1 MFEGIT
7 RAEQNLL
14 LLQSMI
20 PGGEKLY
27 IWCYDASG
35 GYVAASCPEPVRD
48 MLDQA
53 FRALGGLKKAL
64 KWAENPEGPP
74 LRMIGSSLG
83 MQWAVTFEEE
93 RKRDL
98 IFVIGPVFYTQ
109 PEEKA
114 LRAALYAERSG
125 FSQTG
130 WMQAM
135 CENVS
140 SLPVMAYAVFARYAL
155 MVHNTLTG
163 RRLGLEALSGQ
174 EESRGD
180 IRDQPA
186 GERNRM
192 QVYQAEQAL
201 LQMVRTGDINY
212 QSAFQNSMSLSPGV
226 PVQGKDP
233 LRQMKIS
240 IIVFITLVSRAA
252 MEGGLSPETA
262 YSLGDSYIQTV
273 EDCRDSGE
281 LNALAHAMY
290 HDFIYRVHYV
300 RANPNYSHAIRKCCD
315 YIELSLDRRIR
326 TADLAALV
334 GYTEYYLTEKFKK
347 ETGKSISAY
356 IRDAKITRA
365 RVILE
370 ATDVSIA
377 EIADRLAFNT
387 PNYFIQCFKS
397 VVGVTPA
404 QYRKNRPAR

>member
-140 SLPVMAYAVFARYAL
+140 SLPVMPYAVFSRYAL
-155 MVHNTLTG
+155 MIHNALTG
-163 RRLGLEALSGQ
+163 EQCGLEAFAPEPEAEGPV
-174 EESRGD
+174 
-180 IRDQPA
+180 IRPDEQ
-186 GERNRM
+186 RDRTD
-192 QVYQAEQAL
+192 VYRAEQAL
-201 LQMVRTGDINY
+201 LKMVRNGDINY
-212 QSAFQNSMSLSPGV
+212 QEALQGSVRLSGGT
-226 PVQGKDP
+226 PVTSRDP
-233 LRQMKIS
+233 LRAMKTS
-240 IIVFITLVSRAA
+240 ITVFVTLVSRAA
-252 MEGGLSPETA
+252 MEGGLSPEVA
-262 YSLGDSYIQTV
+262 YELGDSYIQAA

-281 LNALAHAMY
+281 LSAMTFTMY
-290 HDFIYRVHYV
+290 HDFIYRVHHLHF
-300 RANPNYSHAIRKCCD
+300 RPECSLAIRKCCD
-315 YIELSLDRRIR
+315 YIDLSLDKKIR
-326 TADLAALV
+326 VKDLAMLC

-347 ETGKSISAY
+347 ETGLSVSAY
-356 IRDAKITRA
+356 IRRA
-365 RVILE
+365 RVERAKVMLTS
-370 ATDVSIA
+370 TDRPVREIA
-377 EIADRLAFNT
+377 ERLAFNT
-387 PNYFIQCFKS
+387 VNYFIQCFKEET
-397 VVGVTPA
+397 GVTPA
-404 QYRKNRPAR
+404 QYRKGLLSS